1 MFLDTFDLGVPPR
14 LTTSCNTEISVT
26 ALGSGYPLYLPTRR
40 EDAAAI
46 PHATPVF
53 ITHFRWLLT
62 IWMFLGT
69 ITLVTAQEDAWV
81 YFTDK
86 PEAATYFNEPTLM
99 LSQRSLDRRTQQNIL
114 LDIHDVPLHTPYRQ
128 AIETTPGITVLAQSK
143 WFNCLHIRGT
153 QTDIEALTAL
163 SFVSHV
169 VFANHSLNNQQGR
182 GVATT
187 QHAQKNLETQT
198 TFAYGNA
205 TNQIEML
212 NGHLLH
218 QEGFTGAGKIIA
230 VLDNGFTG
238 VNTSAGFQR
247 MQSNNLILGGYN
259 FVERSN
265 NFYSSGTHGT
275 LVLSTMGGFV
285 ENTFAG
291 TAPDAFY
298 YLFVTEANAF
308 ENPLEESLWV
318 EAAELADQLGADIIN
333 TSLGYNTFDNPAY
346 NYTYADMNGQTAFIT
361 RGAERAFTRGMLC
374 VTSAGNAGNGSWQY
388 ITAPADAANTLTV
401 GAVNSTGVPASFT
414 SIGPTPDGRIKP
426 DVAAQGVG
434 SAVITAAGTVSGA
447 NGTSFS
453 SPITAGLVACFW
465 QAFPELT
472 NLEVLNA
479 VRSSA
484 HIFEN
489 PTAQMGYGIPNF
501 WQAYLTQQALS
512 AGPEITPEA
521 VSFAWAP
528 NPFDGQLVGRFPT
541 HFHGNDMILY
551 NPLGR
556 IVWRGTITETVSIPT
571 QDWASGLYLYQI
583 MTVDGVLG
591 GKVVRR

>member
-1 MFLDTFDLGVPPR
+1 L
-14 LTTSCNTEISVT
+14 
-26 ALGSGYPLYLPTRR
+26 
-40 EDAAAI
+40 
-46 PHATPVF
+46 
-53 ITHFRWLLT
+53 
-62 IWMFLGT
+62 
-69 ITLVTAQEDAWV
+69 AQEDAWV
-81 YFTDK
+81 YFTNK
-86 PEAATYFNEPTLM
+86 PEAATFFNEPTLM
-99 LSQRSLDRRTQQNIL
+99 LTQRSLDRRTQQNIP
-114 LDIHDVPLHTPYRQ
+114 LDIHDVPLHTPYLQ
-128 AIETTPGITVLAQSK
+128 AIEAAPGITVMAQSK

-153 QTDIEALTAL
+153 QTDIEALNAL
-163 SFVSHV
+163 PFVSQV
-169 VFANHSLNNQQGR
+169 VFANHSLNNTQGR
-182 GVATT
+182 GVVTPT
-187 QHAQKNLETQT
+187 HAQKNLETQT

-218 QEGFTGAGKIIA
+218 QEGFTGTGKIIA

-238 VNTSAGFQR
+238 VNTSNGFQR
-247 MQSNNLILGGYN
+247 MQTNNLILGGYN
-259 FVERSN
+259 FVERN
-265 NFYSSGTHGT
+265 TNFYTSGTHGT
-275 LVLSTMGGFV
+275 WVLSTMGGFI
-285 ENTFAG
+285 EGTFAG

-318 EAAELADQLGADIIN
+318 EAAELADQLGADILN

-414 SIGPTPDGRIKP
+414 SIGPTSDGRIKP

-434 SAVITAAGTVSGA
+434 SAVITAAGNVSGA

-484 HIFEN
+484 HLFEN

-512 AGPEITPEA
+512 TDPEIAPEP
-521 VSFAWAP
+521 FAWAP
-528 NPFDGQLVGRFPT
+528 NPFDGELVGRFPS
-541 HFHGNDMILY
+541 HYYGNDLILY

-556 IVWRGTITETVSIPT
+556 IVWRGTITETVTIPT
-571 QDWASGLYLYQI
+571 HDWASGLYLFQI
-583 MTVDGVLG
+583 QTVEGVLG